1 MILNAEFEADIMQNI
16 NRSSNTPISVHR
28 VMFGPEGW
36 ADLPH
41 GLLHSI
47 IVLLG
52 STRDLLAFIATCPS
66 WYAAFMSM
74 QPSLDMIFPPVI
86 FRNCADQTSP
96 AGCNTGNTWELID
109 LAYPST
115 PLRRLSLPNIL
126 DTMEIL
132 KCSYGHA
139 IFSPHISPLIMHML
153 LHTTAAAPPCPLI
166 QLYSKTFIHP
176 KASLDSYLLFKA
188 P

>member
-16 NRSSNTPISVHR
+16 NRSSDTPISVHR

-66 WYAAFMSM
+66 WRAAFMSM
-74 QPSLDMIFPPVI
+74 KPALDMIFPPVI
-86 FRNCADQTSP
+86 FRNCADQTSS
-96 AGCNTGNTWELID
+96 AGSNIGNTWELI
-109 LAYPST
+109 APTYPST
-115 PLRRLSLPNIL
+115 PFFRLSHQSNFDKTTVI
-126 DTMEIL
+126 
-132 KCSYGHA
+132 KCIHGHA
-139 IFSPHISPLIMHML
+139 IFSPVDP
-153 LHTTAAAPPCPLI
+153 
-166 QLYSKTFIHP
+166 
-176 KASLDSYLLFKA
+176 
-188 P
+188 